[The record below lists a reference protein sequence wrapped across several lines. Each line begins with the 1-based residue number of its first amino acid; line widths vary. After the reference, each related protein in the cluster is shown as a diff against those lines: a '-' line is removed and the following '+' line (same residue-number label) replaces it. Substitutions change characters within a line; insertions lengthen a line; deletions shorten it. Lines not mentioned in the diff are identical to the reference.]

1 MKMIYEHI
9 FISNICFIIHA
20 ELKKYIYLRL
30 ISQKIYILVRFSQTF
45 LICCTL

>member
-20 ELKKYIYLRL
+20 ELKN
-30 ISQKIYILVRFSQTF
+30 IYIFEVDISKNIYFSQ
-45 LICCTL
+45 I

>member
-20 ELKKYIYLRL
+20 ELK
-30 ISQKIYILVRFSQTF
+30 IYIFEVDISKNIYFSQ
-45 LICCTL
+45 I